1 MHPALNLLYKFSHF
15 STFKSHFLWVGVY
28 GAVVVAQEATFRTK
42 IFFAEFDSGPS
53 EASRKHSLFGAYENF
68 LVKFYYCQKVKIE
81 KCYRVRTAGRQNYR
95 FYRDLKWNTR

>member
-1 MHPALNLLYKFSHF
+1 MFPALNFFTFYHFKVSFFYGWVWLARLLWPKRRSSEQKYFSRN
-15 STFKSHFLWVGVY
+15 SIVDLLKRRENTL
-28 GAVVVAQEATFRTK
+28 
-42 IFFAEFDSGPS
+42 
-53 EASRKHSLFGAYENF
+53 SLFGAYENF